1 MEIFGYNLDE
11 FLAWVGE
18 DIDTVMM
25 LIWILPVII
34 FVFYGQRIQLIISSN
49 EIKKDIG
56 KLDEYTT
63 STKKDFLNYV
73 KTNLT
78 YKSDPSKKLD
88 SFFDYFTIMP
98 VDMDPNGIISKI
110 NHLVRS
116 REDFIRLQINT
127 MFSNL
132 SSVELSKLQN
142 LLEIVTTLQL
152 FHKYTRHLYLTAKK
166 QKNFPLILPL
176 QMMIP
181 FIMEEAVALKDAMP
195 AIKNGQPIGDGIGPM
210 IVGEMMLGTTKESA
224 AVETVWSKTIFE
236 DRDLFLLKA
245 EGPNATVGRP
255 GDGLEKIISIKKPD
269 LIIMIDASL
278 KLEGEDSA
286 SIARGKVGVSSRS
299 LGQLEKDKKGFGAA
313 IGGIGTER
321 FKIEEIATNNQIPI
335 LALVVKQ
342 SIHEAIT
349 LMTKEIADSAKTV
362 KDELYEM
369 IRENT
374 SSGQSVLVI
383 GVGNTIGVSQ

>member
-1 MEIFGYNLDE
+1 MEFNFDE

-18 DIDTVMM
+18 DIDTLMM
-25 LIWILPVII
+25 LLWIIPVIV
-34 FVFYGQRIQLIISSN
+34 FVFYGQRIQLLISSN
-49 EIKKDIG
+49 EIKKDIE
-56 KLDEYTT
+56 KLDAYTA

-73 KTNLT
+73 KNNPTSH
-78 YKSDPSKKLD
+78 SDPTKKLD
-88 SFFDYFTIMP
+88 SFFEYFTIMP
-98 VDMDPNGIISKI
+98 VDLDPNGIISKI
-110 NHLVRS
+110 NHIVRS
-116 REDFIRLQINT
+116 RENFIRLQISN
-127 MFSNL
+127 MFTDL

-152 FHKYTRHLYLTAKK
+152 FHKHTRHLYLTAKK

-181 FIMEEAVALKDAMP
+181 FIMEEAEALKDAMN
-195 AIKNGQPIGDGIGPM
+195 AIKRGQPIGDSIGPM
-210 IVGEMMLGTTKESA
+210 IVGELMLDTKKENA
-224 AVETVWSKTIFE
+224 AFETIWSKTTFE

-255 GDGLEKIISIKKPD
+255 GDGFEKIISTKKPD
-269 LIIMIDASL
+269 LVIMIDAAL

-286 SIARGKVGVSSRS
+286 SIA
-299 LGQLEKDKKGFGAA
+299 KGFGAA

-321 FKIEEIATNNQIPI
+321 FKIEEIATKNEIPV

-342 SIHEAIT
+342 SIYEAIT
-349 LMTKEIADSAKTV
+349 LMTDDIAHQAETV
-362 KDELYEM
+362 KEELLQM

-374 SSGQSVLVI
+374 ASGQTILVI
-383 GVGNTIGVSQ
+383 GVGNTIGVAQ

>member
-1 MEIFGYNLDE
+1 MDYNFDE

-18 DIDTVMM
+18 DIDTLMM
-25 LIWILPVII
+25 LVWILPVII

-56 KLDEYTT
+56 KLEEYTA
-63 STKKDFLNYV
+63 STKNDFLNYV
-73 KTNLT
+73 KNNLT
-78 YKSDPSKKLD
+78 SKTDTSKKLD

-98 VDMDPNGIISKI
+98 VDMDPNGIILKI

-116 REDFIRLQINT
+116 REDFIRLQING

-132 SSVELSKLQN
+132 SPIELSKLQN

-152 FHKYTRHLYLTAKK
+152 FYKHTRHLYLTAKK

-195 AIKNGQPIGDGIGPM
+195 AIKNGQPIGDSIGPM
-210 IVGEMMLGTTKESA
+210 IVGKMMLNTTKESA
-224 AVETVWSKTIFE
+224 AFETVWSKTTFE
-236 DRDLFLLKA
+236 DRNLFLLKA

-255 GDGLEKIISIKKPD
+255 GDGFEKIISYKKPD
-269 LIIMIDASL
+269 LVIMIDASL

-286 SIARGKVGVSSRS
+286 SIA
-299 LGQLEKDKKGFGAA
+299 KGFGAA

-321 FKIEEIATNNQIPI
+321 FKIEEISTKNGIPI

-349 LMTKEIADSAKTV
+349 LMTQEIADKVDAV
-362 KDELYEM
+362 REELNAM

-374 SSGQSVLVI
+374 TSGQTILVI

>member
-1 MEIFGYNLDE
+1 MDVNFDE

-18 DIDTVMM
+18 DTDTLMM
-25 LIWILPVII
+25 LIWIVPVII
-34 FVFYGQRIQLIISSN
+34 FVFYGQRIQLLISSN
-49 EIKKDIG
+49 EIKKDIE
-56 KLDEYTT
+56 KLEEYTKI
-63 STKKDFLNYV
+63 TKKEFLNYV
-73 KTNLT
+73 KNNLT
-78 YKSDPSKKLD
+78 SKNNPEKKLD

-98 VDMDPNGIISKI
+98 VDMDPNGIITKI

-116 REDFIRLQINT
+116 REDFIRLQINN

-132 SSVELSKLQN
+132 STFELSKLQN

-152 FHKYTRHLYLTAKK
+152 FHKHTRHLYLTAKK

-181 FIMEEAVALKDAMP
+181 FIMEESIALKDAMST
-195 AIKNGQPIGDGIGPM
+195 IKKGQPIGDSIGPM
-210 IVGEMMLGTTKESA
+210 IVGQMMLNTTKESA
-224 AVETVWSKTIFE
+224 AFETVWSKTTFE
-236 DRDLFLLKA
+236 DRELLLLKA

-255 GDGLEKIISIKKPD
+255 GDGFEKIISIKKPD
-269 LIIMIDASL
+269 LVIMIDASL

-286 SIARGKVGVSSRS
+286 SIA
-299 LGQLEKDKKGFGAA
+299 KGFGAA

-321 FKIEEIATNNQIPI
+321 FKIEEIATKNKIPI

-342 SIHEAIT
+342 SLYEAIT
-349 LMTKEIADSAKTV
+349 LMTQDIADKADSV
-362 KDELYEM
+362 RDELYQM
-369 IRENT
+369 IKENT
-374 SSGQSVLVI
+374 SSGQTILVI

>member
-1 MEIFGYNLDE
+1 MGILDFNLDE
-11 FLAWVGE
+11 FFAWVSE
-18 DIDTVMM
+18 DIDTLMM

-34 FVFYGQRIQLIISSN
+34 FVFYGQRIQLLISSN
-49 EIKKDIG
+49 EIKKDIQ
-56 KLDEYTT
+56 KLEEYTV
-63 STKKDFLNYV
+63 STKKDFLNYIQNNLIS
-73 KTNLT
+73 KT
-78 YKSDPSKKLD
+78 DPSKKLD
-88 SFFDYFTIMP
+88 GFFDYFTIMP

-116 REDFIRLQINT
+116 REDFIRLQING
-127 MFSNL
+127 MFSDL

-152 FHKYTRHLYLTAKK
+152 FYKHTRHLYLTAKK

-210 IVGEMMLGTTKESA
+210 IVGQMMLNTTKELA
-224 AVETVWSKTIFE
+224 AFETVWSKITFE

-255 GDGLEKIISIKKPD
+255 GDGFEKIISNKKPD
-269 LIIMIDASL
+269 LVIMIDASL

-286 SIARGKVGVSSRS
+286 SIA
-299 LGQLEKDKKGFGAA
+299 KGFGAA

-321 FKIEEIATNNQIPI
+321 FKIEEIATKNQIPI

-349 LMTKEIADSAKTV
+349 LMTQEIADKSNNV
-362 KDELYEM
+362 RDELYQM

-374 SSGQSVLVI
+374 TSGQTILVI

>member
-1 MEIFGYNLDE
+1 MIVRNMDFNFDE
-11 FLAWVGE
+11 FVSWVGE
-18 DIDTVMM
+18 DVDTLMM
-25 LIWILPVII
+25 LIWIIPVII

-49 EIKKDIG
+49 EIKKEIG
-56 KLDEYTT
+56 KLEEYTA

-73 KTNLT
+73 KNNLNSS
-78 YKSDPSKKLD
+78 SDPSKRLD

-98 VDMDPNGIISKI
+98 VDLDPNGIISKI

-116 REDFIRLQINT
+116 REDFIRLQINN
-127 MFSNL
+127 MFTDL

-152 FHKYTRHLYLTAKK
+152 FHKHTRHLYLTAKK

-181 FIMEEAVALKDAMP
+181 FIMEEAEALKDAMA
-195 AIKNGQPIGDGIGPM
+195 AIKRGQPIGDSIGPM
-210 IVGEMMLGTTKESA
+210 IVGELMLDTKKENA
-224 AVETVWSKTIFE
+224 AFETVWSKTTFE
-236 DRDLFLLKA
+236 DRELFLLKA

-255 GDGLEKIISIKKPD
+255 GDGFEKIISSKKPD
-269 LIIMIDASL
+269 LVIMIDASL

-286 SIARGKVGVSSRS
+286 SIA
-299 LGQLEKDKKGFGAA
+299 KGFGAA

-321 FKIEEIATNNQIPI
+321 FKIEEIATKNEIPI

-342 SIHEAIT
+342 SIYEAIT
-349 LMTKEIADSAKTV
+349 LMTNDIANQAETV
-362 KDELYEM
+362 KEELIQM
-369 IRENT
+369 IRDNT
-374 SSGQSVLVI
+374 VSGQTILVI
-383 GVGNTIGVSQ
+383 GVGNTIGVAQ

>member
-1 MEIFGYNLDE
+1 MH
-11 FLAWVGE
+11 
-18 DIDTVMM
+18 
-25 LIWILPVII
+25 
-34 FVFYGQRIQLIISSN
+34 
-49 EIKKDIG
+49 
-56 KLDEYTT
+56 
-63 STKKDFLNYV
+63 YV
-73 KTNLT
+73 KNNLT
-78 YKSDPSKKLD
+78 SKTDPAKKLD

-98 VDMDPNGIISKI
+98 IDLDPNGIISKI

-116 REDFIRLQINT
+116 REDFIRLQING
-127 MFSNL
+127 MFTDL

-152 FHKYTRHLYLTAKK
+152 FYKHTRHLYLTAKK

-195 AIKNGQPIGDGIGPM
+195 AIKKGQPIGDSIGPM
-210 IVGEMMLGTTKESA
+210 IVGQMMLNTTKELA
-224 AVETVWSKTIFE
+224 AFETVWSRTTFE
-236 DRDLFLLKA
+236 DRKLFLLKA

-255 GDGLEKIISIKKPD
+255 GDGFEKIISNNKPD
-269 LIIMIDASL
+269 LVIMIDASL

-286 SIARGKVGVSSRS
+286 SIA
-299 LGQLEKDKKGFGAA
+299 KGFGAA

-321 FKIEEIATNNQIPI
+321 FKIEEIATKNQIPI

-349 LMTKEIADSAKTV
+349 LMTEEISDKANAV
-362 KDELYEM
+362 MDELHQM

-374 SSGQSVLVI
+374 TSGQTILVI

>member
-1 MEIFGYNLDE
+1 MDFNLDE
-11 FLAWVGE
+11 FFAWVSE
-18 DIDTVMM
+18 DIDTLMM

-34 FVFYGQRIQLIISSN
+34 FVFYGQRIQLLISSN
-49 EIKKDIG
+49 EIKKDIQ
-56 KLDEYTT
+56 KLEEYTV
-63 STKKDFLNYV
+63 STKKDFLNYIQNNLIS
-73 KTNLT
+73 KT
-78 YKSDPSKKLD
+78 DPSKKLD
-88 SFFDYFTIMP
+88 GFFDYFTIMP

-116 REDFIRLQINT
+116 REDFIRLQING
-127 MFSNL
+127 MFSDL

-152 FHKYTRHLYLTAKK
+152 FYKHTRHLYLTAKK

-210 IVGEMMLGTTKESA
+210 IVGQMMLNTTKELA
-224 AVETVWSKTIFE
+224 AFETVWSKITFE

-255 GDGLEKIISIKKPD
+255 GDGFEKIISNKKPD
-269 LIIMIDASL
+269 LVIMIDASL

-286 SIARGKVGVSSRS
+286 SIA
-299 LGQLEKDKKGFGAA
+299 KGFGAA

-321 FKIEEIATNNQIPI
+321 FKIEEIATKNQIPI

-349 LMTKEIADSAKTV
+349 LMTQEIADKSNNV
-362 KDELYEM
+362 RDELYQM

-374 SSGQSVLVI
+374 TSGQTILVI

>member
-1 MEIFGYNLDE
+1 MIDCWNLDFKFDE

-18 DIDTVMM
+18 DIDTLMM

-34 FVFYGQRIQLIISSN
+34 FVFYGQRIQLLISSN
-49 EIKKDIG
+49 EIKKDIE

-63 STKKDFLNYV
+63 STKKDFLHYV
-73 KTNLT
+73 KNNLISKT
-78 YKSDPSKKLD
+78 DPAKKLD

-98 VDMDPNGIISKI
+98 IDLDPNGIISKI

-116 REDFIRLQINT
+116 REDFIRLQING
-127 MFSNL
+127 MFTDL

-152 FHKYTRHLYLTAKK
+152 FYKHTRHLYLTAKK

-195 AIKNGQPIGDGIGPM
+195 AIKKGQPIGDSIGPM
-210 IVGEMMLGTTKESA
+210 IVGQMMLNTTKELA
-224 AVETVWSKTIFE
+224 AFETVWSRTTFE
-236 DRDLFLLKA
+236 DRKLFLLKA

-255 GDGLEKIISIKKPD
+255 GDGFEKIISNNKPD
-269 LIIMIDASL
+269 LVIMIDASL

-286 SIARGKVGVSSRS
+286 SIA
-299 LGQLEKDKKGFGAA
+299 KGFGAA

-321 FKIEEIATNNQIPI
+321 FKIEEIATQNQIPI

-349 LMTKEIADSAKTV
+349 LMTKEIADKANTV
-362 KDELYEM
+362 MDELHQM

-374 SSGQSVLVI
+374 ISGQTILVI

>member
-1 MEIFGYNLDE
+1 MDVNFDE

-18 DIDTVMM
+18 DTDTLMM
-25 LIWILPVII
+25 LIWIIPVII
-34 FVFYGQRIQLIISSN
+34 FVFYGQRIQLLISSN
-49 EIKKDIG
+49 EIKKDIE
-56 KLDEYTT
+56 KLEEYTKT
-63 STKKDFLNYV
+63 TKKEFLNYV
-73 KTNLT
+73 KNNLT
-78 YKSDPSKKLD
+78 TKSNPEKKLD

-98 VDMDPNGIISKI
+98 VDMDPNGIITKI

-116 REDFIRLQINT
+116 REDFIRLQINN

-132 SSVELSKLQN
+132 STFELSKLQN

-152 FHKYTRHLYLTAKK
+152 FHKHTRHLYLTAKK

-181 FIMEEAVALKDAMP
+181 FIMEESIALKDAMST
-195 AIKNGQPIGDGIGPM
+195 IKKGQPIGDSIGPM
-210 IVGEMMLGTTKESA
+210 IVGQMMLNTTKESA
-224 AVETVWSKTIFE
+224 AFETVWSKTTFE
-236 DRDLFLLKA
+236 DRELLLLKA

-255 GDGLEKIISIKKPD
+255 GDGFEKIISIKKPD
-269 LIIMIDASL
+269 LVIMIDASL

-286 SIARGKVGVSSRS
+286 SIA
-299 LGQLEKDKKGFGAA
+299 KGFGAA

-321 FKIEEIATNNQIPI
+321 FKIEEIATKNKIPI

-342 SIHEAIT
+342 SLYEAIT
-349 LMTKEIADSAKTV
+349 LMTQDIADKADSV
-362 KDELYEM
+362 RDELYQM
-369 IRENT
+369 IKENT
-374 SSGQSVLVI
+374 SSGQTILVI

>member
-1 MEIFGYNLDE
+1 MIVSNMDFNFDE
-11 FLAWVGE
+11 FVSWVGE
-18 DIDTVMM
+18 DVDTLMM
-25 LIWILPVII
+25 LIWIIPVII

-49 EIKKDIG
+49 EIKKEIE
-56 KLDEYTT
+56 KLDKYTT

-73 KTNLT
+73 KNNLT
-78 YKSDPSKKLD
+78 SSSDPSKKLD

-98 VDMDPNGIISKI
+98 VDLDPNGIISKI
-110 NHLVRS
+110 NHLIRS
-116 REDFIRLQINT
+116 REDFIRLQINN
-127 MFSNL
+127 MFTDL

-152 FHKYTRHLYLTAKK
+152 FHKHTRHLYLTAKK

-181 FIMEEAVALKDAMP
+181 FIMEEAEALKDAMA
-195 AIKNGQPIGDGIGPM
+195 AIKRGQPIGDSIGPM
-210 IVGEMMLGTTKESA
+210 IVGELMLNTKKENIA
-224 AVETVWSKTIFE
+224 FETVSSKTKFE
-236 DRDLFLLKA
+236 DRELLLLKA

-255 GDGLEKIISIKKPD
+255 GDGFEKLISSQKPD
-269 LIIMIDASL
+269 LVIMIDASL

-286 SIARGKVGVSSRS
+286 SIA
-299 LGQLEKDKKGFGAA
+299 KGFGAA

-321 FKIEEIATNNQIPI
+321 FKIEEIATKNNIPI

-342 SIHEAIT
+342 SIYEAIT
-349 LMTKEIADSAKTV
+349 LMTDDIANQSETV
-362 KDELYEM
+362 KEELFQM

-374 SSGQSVLVI
+374 NSGQTILVI

>member
-1 MEIFGYNLDE
+1 MIDCWNLDFKFDE

-18 DIDTVMM
+18 DIDTLMM

-34 FVFYGQRIQLIISSN
+34 FVFYGQRIQLLISSN
-49 EIKKDIG
+49 EIKKDIE
-56 KLDEYTT
+56 KLNEYTA
-63 STKKDFLNYV
+63 STKKDFLHYV
-73 KTNLT
+73 KNNLT
-78 YKSDPSKKLD
+78 SKTDPAKKLD

-98 VDMDPNGIISKI
+98 IDLDPNGIISKI

-116 REDFIRLQINT
+116 REDFIRLQING
-127 MFSNL
+127 MFTDL

-152 FHKYTRHLYLTAKK
+152 FYKHTRHLYLTAKK

-195 AIKNGQPIGDGIGPM
+195 AIKKGQPIGDSIGPM
-210 IVGEMMLGTTKESA
+210 IVGQMMLNTTKELA
-224 AVETVWSKTIFE
+224 AFETVWSRTTFE
-236 DRDLFLLKA
+236 DRKLFLLKA

-255 GDGLEKIISIKKPD
+255 GDGFEKIISNDKPD
-269 LIIMIDASL
+269 LVIMIDASL

-286 SIARGKVGVSSRS
+286 SIA
-299 LGQLEKDKKGFGAA
+299 KGFGAA

-321 FKIEEIATNNQIPI
+321 FKIEEIATKNQIPI

-349 LMTKEIADSAKTV
+349 LMTKEIADKANAV
-362 KDELYEM
+362 MDELHQM

-374 SSGQSVLVI
+374 TSGQTILVI

>member
-1 MEIFGYNLDE
+1 MIVRNMDFNFDE
-11 FLAWVGE
+11 FVSWVGE
-18 DIDTVMM
+18 DVDTLMM
-25 LIWILPVII
+25 LIWIIPVII

-49 EIKKDIG
+49 EIKKEIG
-56 KLDEYTT
+56 KLEEYTS
-63 STKKDFLNYV
+63 STKKDFLTYV
-73 KTNLT
+73 KNNLNSS
-78 YKSDPSKKLD
+78 SDPSKRLD

-98 VDMDPNGIISKI
+98 VDLDPNGIISKI

-116 REDFIRLQINT
+116 REDFIRLQINN
-127 MFSNL
+127 MFTDL

-152 FHKYTRHLYLTAKK
+152 FHKHTRHLYLTAKK

-181 FIMEEAVALKDAMP
+181 FIMEEAEALKDAMA
-195 AIKNGQPIGDGIGPM
+195 AIKRGQPIGDSIGPM
-210 IVGEMMLGTTKESA
+210 IVGELMLDTKKENA
-224 AVETVWSKTIFE
+224 AFETVWSKTTFE

-255 GDGLEKIISIKKPD
+255 GDGFEKIISSKKPD
-269 LIIMIDASL
+269 LVIMIDASL

-286 SIARGKVGVSSRS
+286 SIA
-299 LGQLEKDKKGFGAA
+299 KGFGAA

-321 FKIEEIATNNQIPI
+321 FKIEEIATKNEIPI

-342 SIHEAIT
+342 SIYEAIT
-349 LMTKEIADSAKTV
+349 LMTDDIANQTETV
-362 KDELYEM
+362 KEELLQM
-369 IRENT
+369 IRDNT
-374 SSGQSVLVI
+374 AFGQTILII
-383 GVGNTIGVSQ
+383 GVGNTIGVAQ

>member
-1 MEIFGYNLDE
+1 
-11 FLAWVGE
+11 
-18 DIDTVMM
+18 
-25 LIWILPVII
+25 
-34 FVFYGQRIQLIISSN
+34 
-49 EIKKDIG
+49 
-56 KLDEYTT
+56 
-63 STKKDFLNYV
+63 V
-73 KTNLT
+73 KNNLT
-78 YKSDPSKKLD
+78 SPSDPAKKLD

-98 VDMDPNGIISKI
+98 VDLDPNGIISKI

-116 REDFIRLQINT
+116 REDFIRLQINN
-127 MFSNL
+127 MFTDL

-152 FHKYTRHLYLTAKK
+152 FHKHTRHLYLTAKK

-181 FIMEEAVALKDAMP
+181 FIMEEAEALKDAMA
-195 AIKNGQPIGDGIGPM
+195 AIKRGQPIGDSIGPM
-210 IVGEMMLGTTKESA
+210 IVGELMLDTKKENIA
-224 AVETVWSKTIFE
+224 FETVSSKTKFE
-236 DRDLFLLKA
+236 DRELLLLKA

-255 GDGLEKIISIKKPD
+255 GDGFEKLISSQKPD
-269 LIIMIDASL
+269 LVIMIDASL

-286 SIARGKVGVSSRS
+286 SIA
-299 LGQLEKDKKGFGAA
+299 KGFGAA

-321 FKIEEIATNNQIPI
+321 FKIEEIATKNNIPI

-342 SIHEAIT
+342 SIYEAIT
-349 LMTKEIADSAKTV
+349 LMTDDIANQSETV
-362 KDELYEM
+362 KEELFQM

-374 SSGQSVLVI
+374 NSGQTILVI

>member
-1 MEIFGYNLDE
+1 MGFNFDE
-11 FLAWVGE
+11 FLVWVGE
-18 DIDTVMM
+18 DIDTLMM

-56 KLDEYTT
+56 KLEEYTA
-63 STKKDFLNYV
+63 STKKDFLTYV
-73 KTNLT
+73 KNNLT
-78 YKSDPSKKLD
+78 SKSDPSKRLD

-116 REDFIRLQINT
+116 REDFIRLQING

-152 FHKYTRHLYLTAKK
+152 FYKHTRHLYLTAKK

-195 AIKNGQPIGDGIGPM
+195 AIKNGQPIGDSIGPM
-210 IVGEMMLGTTKESA
+210 VVGQLMLNTTKESA
-224 AVETVWSKTIFE
+224 AFETVWSKTTFE
-236 DRDLFLLKA
+236 DRSLFLLKA
-245 EGPNATVGRP
+245 KGPNATVGRP
-255 GDGLEKIISIKKPD
+255 GDGFEKIILHKKPD
-269 LIIMIDASL
+269 LVIMIDASL

-286 SIARGKVGVSSRS
+286 SIA
-299 LGQLEKDKKGFGAA
+299 KGFGAA

-321 FKIEEIATNNQIPI
+321 FKIEEIATTHKIPI

-349 LMTKEIADSAKTV
+349 LMTQEIADKV
-362 KDELYEM
+362 NNVREDLYEM

-374 SSGQSVLVI
+374 TSGQTILVI